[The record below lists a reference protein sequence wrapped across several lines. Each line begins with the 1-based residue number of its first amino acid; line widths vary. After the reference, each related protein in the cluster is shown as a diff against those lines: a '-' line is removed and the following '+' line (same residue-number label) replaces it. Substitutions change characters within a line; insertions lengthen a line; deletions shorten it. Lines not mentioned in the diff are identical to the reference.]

1 LVGRK
6 ALIAILLSALS
17 GGLLSAAFEPVG
29 KWWVVPIAI
38 AVHMYALSLAKR
50 KILSA
55 FIFAL
60 TLNLI
65 VLHWSSTF
73 VGSVPW
79 VILAFGLSFFY
90 LPLALVSHW
99 GMTAYPLIYIVME
112 ECRNRFPFGGFGWVR
127 IAYTQADAPISKIA
141 AIGGASALSALAVL
155 MGLILFYGAKREF
168 SLITFVPFLFLLVPL
183 TLSVISA
190 TNVLMIQG
198 NVPQMGLDFNSRAKA
213 VFTNHFERTQ
223 EELAKDANVDLVLW
237 PENSVDVDPFLNQDV
252 KQALDSI
259 QKPLIIGAIL
269 GKGNNFLN
277 TSILW
282 GGELPPIYI
291 KQHLTPFGEYI
302 PLRSLASMISP
313 YTDRVTDFE
322 PGQSQLLFT
331 IKEAVIAPII
341 CFELVDD
348 QLLHEAALSSNIL
361 AVQTNSATFGMSAES
376 AQQLSITRIRAI
388 EHGRNIVSVSTTG
401 YSAVI
406 DYQGKVLKKTSMGT
420 PDTIRAEVDLLQGQ
434 TPRDKAGDWALVGTL
449 FMLLAIARRAYAL
462 RR

>member
-1 LVGRK
+1 MV
-6 ALIAILLSALS
+6 ALLLSALS
-17 GGLLSAAFEPVG
+17 GALLSAAYEPVG
-29 KWWVVPIAI
+29 KWWVAPIAI
-38 AVHMYALSLAKR
+38 AAHMYALTLSNR
-50 KILSA
+50 KFLST
-55 FIFAL
+55 FIFAS

-79 VILAFGLSFFY
+79 IILALGLSSFY
-90 LPLALVSHW
+90 LPLALVSRW
-99 GMTAYPLIYIVME
+99 GMTAYPLIFIALE
-112 ECRNRFPFGGFGWVR
+112 EVRNRFPFGGFGWVR
-127 IAYTQADAPISKIA
+127 IAYTQADAPFSKIA
-141 AIGGASALSALAVL
+141 AVGGATALSALTVL
-155 MGLILFYGAKREF
+155 LGLILYFGAKREF
-168 SLITFVPFLFLLVPL
+168 SLITIAPFLLLLIPINVA
-183 TLSVISA
+183 TISS

-213 VFTNHFERTQ
+213 DFNNHFERTRD
-223 EELAKDANVDLVLW
+223 EMAKDSNVDFVLW
-237 PENSVDVDPFLNQDV
+237 PENSVDVDPFLNKDV
-252 KQALDSI
+252 NQALNSI
-259 QKPLIIGAIL
+259 EKPMIIGAIL
-269 GKGNNFLN
+269 GKGNKFLN

-282 GGELPPIYI
+282 GGELPPTYI

-302 PLRSLASMISP
+302 PLRSLASKISP

-322 PGQSQLLFT
+322 PGQAQVLF
-331 IKEAVIAPII
+331 KVKDAVIAPII

-348 QLLHEAALSSNIL
+348 QLLVDAARSSNIL

-406 DYQGKVLKKTSMGT
+406 DYQGKVLQQSSMGT
-420 PDTIRAEVDLLQGQ
+420 ADTIRAEVDLLKGQ

-449 FMLLAIARRAYAL
+449 FVLLLVARRAYAQ

>member
-1 LVGRK
+1 LV
-6 ALIAILLSALS
+6 ALLLSGLS
-17 GGLLSAAFEPVG
+17 GALLSAAYEPVG
-29 KWWVVPIAI
+29 KWWVAPIAI
-38 AVHMYALSLAKR
+38 AVHMYALSLTNR
-50 KILSA
+50 KILST
-55 FIFAL
+55 FIFAA

-79 VILAFGLSFFY
+79 IILALGLSIFY
-90 LPLALVSHW
+90 LPLALVSRW
-99 GMTAYPLIYIVME
+99 GMTSYPLIFIMLE
-112 ECRNRFPFGGFGWVR
+112 EVRNRFPFGGFGWVR
-127 IAYTQADAPISKIA
+127 IAYTQADAPFSKIA
-141 AIGGASALSALAVL
+141 AFGGASGLSALAVL
-155 MGLILFYGAKREF
+155 SGLILYFGAKREL
-168 SLITFVPFLFLLVPL
+168 SLITFLPFLLLFVPVNL
-183 TLSVISA
+183 TATSA
-190 TNVLMIQG
+190 SNVLMVQG

-213 VFTNHFERTQ
+213 VFNNHFERTQ
-223 EELAKDANVDLVLW
+223 VELAKDSNVDFVLW
-237 PENSVDVDPFLNQDV
+237 PENSVDVDPFVNQDV
-252 KQALDSI
+252 KKALDSV

-269 GKGNNFLN
+269 GKGNKFLN

-302 PLRSLASMISP
+302 PLRSLASLISP

-322 PGQSQLLFT
+322 PGQAQVLF
-331 IKEAVIAPII
+331 KVKDAVIAPII

-376 AQQLSITRIRAI
+376 AQQLSITRVRAI

-406 DYQGKVLKKTSMGT
+406 DYQGTVLQQTSMGT
-420 PDTIRAEVDLLQGQ
+420 ADTIRAEVDLLQGQ
-434 TPRDKAGDWALVGTL
+434 TPRDKAGDWALIGVL
-449 FMLLAIARRAYAL
+449 FALMLIARRAYT
-462 RR
+462 

>member
-1 LVGRK
+1 
-6 ALIAILLSALS
+6 
-17 GGLLSAAFEPVG
+17 
-29 KWWVVPIAI
+29 
-38 AVHMYALSLAKR
+38 MYALSLSNR
-50 KILSA
+50 KILST
-55 FIFAL
+55 FIFAA

-79 VILAFGLSFFY
+79 IILALGLSIFY
-90 LPLALVSHW
+90 LPLALVSRW
-99 GMTAYPLIYIVME
+99 GMTSYPLIFIMLE
-112 ECRNRFPFGGFGWVR
+112 EVRNRFPFGGFGWVR
-127 IAYTQADAPISKIA
+127 IAYTQADAPFSKIA
-141 AIGGASALSALAVL
+141 AIGGASGLSALAVL
-155 MGLILFYGAKREF
+155 SGLILYFGAKREF
-168 SLITFVPFLFLLVPL
+168 SLITFLPFLLLFVPVNL
-183 TLSVISA
+183 TVTSA
-190 TNVLMIQG
+190 TNVLMVQG

-213 VFTNHFERTQ
+213 VFNNHFERTQ
-223 EELAKDANVDLVLW
+223 VELAKDSNVDFVLW
-237 PENSVDVDPFLNQDV
+237 PENSVDVDPFVNQDV
-252 KQALDSI
+252 KKALDSV

-269 GKGNNFLN
+269 GKGNKFLN

-302 PLRSLASMISP
+302 PLRSLASLISP

-322 PGQSQLLFT
+322 PGQAQVLF
-331 IKEAVIAPII
+331 KVKDAVIAPII

-376 AQQLSITRIRAI
+376 AQQLSITRVRAI

-406 DYQGKVLKKTSMGT
+406 DYQGKVLQQTSMGT
-420 PDTIRAEVDLLQGQ
+420 ADTIRAEVDLLRGQ
-434 TPRDKAGDWALVGTL
+434 TPRDKAGDWALIGVL
-449 FMLLAIARRAYAL
+449 FALMLIARRAYT
-462 RR
+462 

>member
-1 LVGRK
+1 
-6 ALIAILLSALS
+6 
-17 GGLLSAAFEPVG
+17 
-29 KWWVVPIAI
+29 
-38 AVHMYALSLAKR
+38 MYALSLSNR
-50 KILSA
+50 KILST
-55 FIFAL
+55 FIFAA

-79 VILAFGLSFFY
+79 IILALGLSIFY
-90 LPLALVSHW
+90 LPLALVSGW
-99 GMTAYPLIYIVME
+99 GMTSYPLIFIILE
-112 ECRNRFPFGGFGWVR
+112 EVRNRFPFGGFGWVR
-127 IAYTQADAPISKIA
+127 IAYTQADAPFSKIA
-141 AIGGASALSALAVL
+141 AIGGASGLSALAVL
-155 MGLILFYGAKREF
+155 SGLILYFGAKREF
-168 SLITFVPFLFLLVPL
+168 SLVTFLPFLLLFVPVNL
-183 TLSVISA
+183 TVTSA
-190 TNVLMIQG
+190 TNVLMVQG

-213 VFTNHFERTQ
+213 VFNNHFERTQ
-223 EELAKDANVDLVLW
+223 VELAKDSNVDFVLW
-237 PENSVDVDPFLNQDV
+237 PENSVDVDPFVNQDV
-252 KQALDSI
+252 KKALDSV

-269 GKGNNFLN
+269 GKGNKFLN

-302 PLRSLASMISP
+302 PLRSLASLISP

-322 PGQSQLLFT
+322 PGQAQVLF
-331 IKEAVIAPII
+331 KVKDAVIAPII

-376 AQQLSITRIRAI
+376 AQQLSITRVRAI

-406 DYQGKVLKKTSMGT
+406 DYQGKVLQQTSMGT
-420 PDTIRAEVDLLQGQ
+420 ADTIRAEVDVLRGQ
-434 TPRDKAGDWALVGTL
+434 TPRDKAGDWALIGVL
-449 FMLLAIARRAYAL
+449 FALMLIARRAYT
-462 RR
+462 

>member
-1 LVGRK
+1 LV
-6 ALIAILLSALS
+6 ALLLSGLS
-17 GGLLSAAFEPVG
+17 GALLSAAYEPVG
-29 KWWVVPIAI
+29 KWWVAPIAI
-38 AVHMYALSLAKR
+38 AVHMYALSLTNR
-50 KILSA
+50 KILST
-55 FIFAL
+55 FIFAA

-79 VILAFGLSFFY
+79 IILALGLSIFY
-90 LPLALVSHW
+90 LPLALVSRW
-99 GMTAYPLIYIVME
+99 GMTSYPLIFIMLE
-112 ECRNRFPFGGFGWVR
+112 EVRNRFPFGGFGWVR
-127 IAYTQADAPISKIA
+127 IAYTQADAPFSKIA
-141 AIGGASALSALAVL
+141 AIGGASGLSALAVL
-155 MGLILFYGAKREF
+155 SGLILYFGAKREF
-168 SLITFVPFLFLLVPL
+168 SLITFLPFLLLFVPVNL
-183 TLSVISA
+183 TVTSA
-190 TNVLMIQG
+190 TNVLMVQG

-213 VFTNHFERTQ
+213 VFNNHFERTQ
-223 EELAKDANVDLVLW
+223 VELAKDSNVDFVLW
-237 PENSVDVDPFLNQDV
+237 PENSVDVDPFVNQDV
-252 KQALDSI
+252 KKALDSV

-269 GKGNNFLN
+269 GKGNKFLN

-302 PLRSLASMISP
+302 PLRSLASLISP

-322 PGQSQLLFT
+322 PGQAQVLF
-331 IKEAVIAPII
+331 KVKDAVIAPII

-376 AQQLSITRIRAI
+376 AQQLSITRVRAI

-406 DYQGKVLKKTSMGT
+406 DYQGKVLQQTSMGT
-420 PDTIRAEVDLLQGQ
+420 ADTIRATVDLVEGQ
-434 TPRDKAGDWALVGTL
+434 TPRDKAGDWAFIGVL
-449 FMLLAIARRAYAL
+449 FALMLIARRAYT
-462 RR
+462 